1 MKPFKFSKKNREY
14 TKWGKNVKE
23 VRVIQESK
31 PAPGKAAPSPA
42 DIDCDGVREIYAN
55 MAAIAH
61 TETEFVFDFIFV
73 QPGLPKAR
81 VGTRIIANPLQAG
94 RLRGLAVST
103 GTRTAAL
110 PEVPT
115 LAEAGVN
122 NIAVAGWH
130 GLVAPRGT
138 EPAVV
143 ARLNQA
149 VGEVLRNRELRERL
163 AALGIEPMDEPPE
176 ALAAKLRADAA
187 RWAPLIQRTG
197 MQPD

>member
-1 MKPFKFSKKNREY
+1 M
-14 TKWGKNVKE
+14 
-23 VRVIQESK
+23 
-31 PAPGKAAPSPA
+31 
-42 DIDCDGVREIYAN
+42 
-55 MAAIAH
+55 
-61 TETEFVFDFIFV
+61 
-73 QPGLPKAR
+73 
-81 VGTRIIANPLQAG
+81 
-94 RLRGLAVST
+94 
-103 GTRTAAL
+103 
-110 PEVPT
+110 
-115 LAEAGVN
+115 
-122 NIAVAGWH
+122 
-130 GLVAPRGT
+130 APRGT